1 MSRKSRITIS
11 GNLFLLAA
19 AATALFADHAAAG
32 NQSIQG
38 PLTTGPCLATFSKPP
53 VTIFGLGRI

>member
-19 AATALFADHAAAG
+19 AATALFAEHAAAG
-32 NQSIQG
+32 NQSKG
-38 PLTTGPCLATFSKPP
+38 RSRPALA
-53 VTIFGLGRI
+53 

>member
-11 GNLFLLAA
+11 GNSA
-19 AATALFADHAAAG
+19 AATALFAEHAAAG

>member
-19 AATALFADHAAAG
+19 ATALFAEHAAAG